1 MKRRLIVVSMLTLA
15 VGFLGCNY
23 SERKA
28 SNKIVARVEQFKNST
43 GRLPETL
50 SEIGLKENESC
61 PATARRA
68 MTAIWFGTGQLWGSR
83 TPTILGQNNGQ
94 KQRDLFVLNEC
105 NRLISSVTPLAEL
118 DFLEPK

>member
-28 SNKIVARVEQFKNST
+28 SNRIVARVEQFKNST

-61 PATARRA
+61 PCYCKTSNDRY
-68 MTAIWFGTGQLWGSR
+68 MVWYGTTLGESDTYDSR
-83 TPTILGQNNGQ
+83 T
-94 KQRDLFVLNEC
+94 KQWSEAAGLVC
-105 NRLISSVTPLAEL
+105 A
-118 DFLEPK
+118 K